1 MIKGSQIIEAFVV
14 SFKKF
19 LTNDVSF
26 KKTLYFGPK
35 TLKRKIIFKIAFLK
49 DEKRGCVFKTNV
61 ALLRNCK
68 EFILISDTVFQ
79 GLGVTLLSSLDPI
92 QKNFMTANVT
102 KKVSSI
108 VTKMATTK

>member
-1 MIKGSQIIEAFVV
+1 MTCHSKNFVLWTKNSQ
-14 SFKKF
+14 K
-19 LTNDVSF
+19 
-26 KKTLYFGPK
+26 
-35 TLKRKIIFKIAFLK
+35 KIIFKIAFLK